1 MSDYDLM
8 RCALSEMVALSFFI
22 VALCFYI
29 PVYFSIMGYSNLV
42 AFLNTRDLCLDVCGV
57 LNINP
62 LSLTWVLSVTVRD
75 EKFVCVC
82 VRVYACSLAT
92 PP

>member
-1 MSDYDLM
+1 M

-29 PVYFSIMGYSNLV
+29 PVYFSIMGYSNSV

-62 LSLTWVLSVTVRD
+62 LEFNLGLERNSARR
-75 EKFVCVC
+75 EVCV
-82 VRVYACSLAT
+82 
-92 PP
+92 